1 MKKVDKRFI
10 FIVGNLKEG
19 NNKIEME
26 FSPNDVLSYYEGGKT
41 NLKDT
46 KDKRMLI
53 YLACFLG
60 FGPTVKLNLNLFKSG
75 DKVIADGNMLFA
87 INLICA
93 LCSKEFT
100 LNLNEKV
107 YCVYLKEF
115 KKENFPLEK
124 EINKEEASQEYYT
137 SQINILPLIYDTL
150 ILSIPIAPHCPDCQA
165 NL

>member
-19 NNKIEME
+19 DNKIEME
-26 FSPNDVLSYYEGGKT
+26 FSPNEVLSYYEGEKP
-41 NLKDT
+41 NLKRT
-46 KDKRMLI
+46 KNKKMLI

-60 FGPTVKLNLNLFKSG
+60 FGPTIKLNLNLFKSG

-93 LCSKEFT
+93 FCSKEFT

-115 KKENFPLEK
+115 KKERLPLEK

-150 ILSIPIAPHCPDCQA
+150 ILSIPIAPHCPECQK

>member
-1 MKKVDKRFI
+1 MKKINKRFV

-19 NNKIEME
+19 DNKIEME
-26 FSPNDVLSYYEGGKT
+26 FSPEDVLSYYENKKV
-41 NLKDT
+41 NIKDT
-46 KDKRMLI
+46 KNKKMLI

-60 FGPTVKLNLNLFKSG
+60 FGKTIKLNLNLFKSG
-75 DKVIADGNMLFA
+75 DKVIAQGNMLYA
-87 INLICA
+87 VSLICA
-93 LCSKEFT
+93 LCGKEFN

-107 YCVYLKEF
+107 YCIYLKEF
-115 KKENFPLEK
+115 KKEYLPSEK

-150 ILSIPIAPHCPDCQA
+150 ILSIPIAPHCPECQK

>member
-1 MKKVDKRFI
+1 MRKIDKRFV

-19 NNKIEME
+19 DNKIEME
-26 FSPNDVLSYYEGGKT
+26 FSPNDVISYYEGGKT

-46 KDKRMLI
+46 KNKKMLI

-60 FGPTVKLNLNLFKSG
+60 FGPTIKLNLNLFKSS
-75 DKVIADGNMLFA
+75 DKVIAEGNMLFA

-107 YCVYLKEF
+107 YCIYLKES
-115 KKENFPLEK
+115 KKEFLPSEK
-124 EINKEEASQEYYT
+124 EISKEEISQEYYT
-137 SQINILPLIYDTL
+137 TQINILPLIYDTL
-150 ILSIPIAPHCPDCQA
+150 ILSIPIAPQCPECQK
-165 NL
+165 NS

>member
-1 MKKVDKRFI
+1 MKKLDKRFV

-26 FSPNDVLSYYEGGKT
+26 FSPEDVLSHYGEKKT

-46 KDKRMLI
+46 KNKKMLI

-60 FGPTVKLNLNLFKSG
+60 FGPKIKLNFNLFKSG
-75 DKVIADGNMLFA
+75 DKVIAEGTLNYA
-87 INLICA
+87 IKVICA
-93 LCSKEFT
+93 LCNKEFT
-100 LNLNEKV
+100 QNLNERI

-115 KKENFPLEK
+115 KKEYQPMEK
-124 EINKEEASQEYYT
+124 EINKEENSQEYYT
-137 SQINILPLIYDTL
+137 TQINILPLIYDTL
-150 ILSIPIAPHCPDCQA
+150 ILSIPIAPHCPDCQK